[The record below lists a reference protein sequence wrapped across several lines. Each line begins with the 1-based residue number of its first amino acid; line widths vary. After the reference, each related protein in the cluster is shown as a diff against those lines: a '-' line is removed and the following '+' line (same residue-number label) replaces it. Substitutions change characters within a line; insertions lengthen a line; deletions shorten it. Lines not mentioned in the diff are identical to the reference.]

1 MFDIFC
7 DPTHNYARA
16 GQFWP
21 SVRIGIPINLP
32 SERTVRSRKLE
43 DGL

>member
-1 MFDIFC
+1 MFDILR

-21 SVRIGIPINLP
+21 SVCIGIPISLP
-32 SERTVRSRKLE
+32 SGRTVRSRTL
-43 DGL
+43 